1 MKANQ
6 NILVVDDE
14 PAHTM
19 LISELLRRAG
29 YTVASAN
36 DPFKALAACKVR
48 TPDVVILDLHMP
60 LMGGM
65 DVFERLRAEQKTSNI
80 PIIFLGNREQ
90 PVPTFKV
97 DEPHSEDILFKPFAP
112 NELLSRVRSLLKVK
126 ALRDELKK
134 KDEQLNE
141 LALTDPLTSLK
152 SPRYLDEFL
161 KTSLKQSR
169 RYNVPISVVILEVD
183 QHKELIRAVGQGGAD
198 KVVTQ
203 LAQIVAS
210 QMRDSDIVVR
220 TGEFELTVVL
230 TATDVNGSIEVSERL
245 RNDVAQTS
253 FTADDIEFSITISLG
268 ICQFNNN
275 MDDEGK
281 ILLSHARA
289 AVSHG
294 HMNGGNISLKA
305 E

>member
-1 MKANQ
+1 
-6 NILVVDDE
+6 
-14 PAHTM
+14 M

-65 DVFERLRAEQKTSNI
+65 DVFDRLRAEQKTSNI

-97 DEPHSEDILFKPFAP
+97 DEPNSEDILFKPFAP

-134 KDEQLNE
+134 KEEQISE
-141 LALTDPLTSLK
+141 LTLTDPLTSLK

-169 RYNVPISVVILEVD
+169 RYNVPISVVVLEVD
-183 QHKELIRAVGQGGAD
+183 QHKELIRAVGQSGAE

-203 LAQIVAS
+203 LAQIVDS

-230 TATDVNGSIEVSERL
+230 TATDVNGAIEVSERL
-245 RNDVAQTS
+245 RTDVAQKP
-253 FTADDIEFSITISLG
+253 FTADEIEFSITVSLG

-281 ILLSHARA
+281 VLLSHARA

>member
-1 MKANQ
+1 
-6 NILVVDDE
+6 
-14 PAHTM
+14 M

-29 YTVASAN
+29 YTVAAAN

-65 DVFERLRAEQKTSNI
+65 DVFDRLRAEEKTSSI

-90 PVPTFKV
+90 PVPPFKV

-126 ALRDELKK
+126 ALRDELKQK
-134 KDEQLNE
+134 EAQLNE
-141 LALTDPLTSLK
+141 LSLTDPLTSLK
-152 SPRYLDEFL
+152 TQRYLDEFM
-161 KTSLKQSR
+161 KTGLKQAR
-169 RYNVPISVVILEVD
+169 RYNVPLSVVILEVD
-183 QHKELIRAVGQGGAD
+183 QHRELVKAVGQNASD
-198 KVVTQ
+198 TVVSQ
-203 LAQIVAS
+203 LATIVGG

-220 TGEFELTVVL
+220 TGAFELTVVL
-230 TATDVNGSIEVSERL
+230 TATDVNGAIEVSERL
-245 RNDVAQTS
+245 RNNIATTP
-253 FTADDIEFSITISLG
+253 FHADDIDFSITVSLG

-289 AVSHG
+289 AVAHG
-294 HMNGGNISLKA
+294 HMSGGNVSLKA

>member
-1 MKANQ
+1 
-6 NILVVDDE
+6 
-14 PAHTM
+14 M

-65 DVFERLRAEQKTSNI
+65 DVFERLRAEQKTSGI

-90 PVPTFKV
+90 PIPTFKV
-97 DEPHSEDILFKPFAP
+97 EEPNSEDILFKPFAP

-134 KDEQLNE
+134 KEEQISE
-141 LALTDPLTSLK
+141 LTLTDPLTSLK

-169 RYNVPISVVILEVD
+169 RYNVPISVVVLEVD
-183 QHKELIRAVGQGGAD
+183 QHKELTRAVGQGSAD

-230 TATDVNGSIEVSERL
+230 TATDVNGAIEVSERL
-245 RNDVAQTS
+245 RNDVAQKP
-253 FTADDIEFSITISLG
+253 FTADDIEFSITVSLG

>member
-1 MKANQ
+1 MKANH

-65 DVFERLRAEQKTSNI
+65 DVFDRLRAEQKTSNI

-97 DEPHSEDILFKPFAP
+97 DEPNSEDILFKPFAP

-134 KDEQLNE
+134 KEEQISE
-141 LALTDPLTSLK
+141 LTLTDPLTSLK

-169 RYNVPISVVILEVD
+169 RYNVPISVVVLEVD
-183 QHKELIRAVGQGGAD
+183 QHKELIRAVGQSGAE

-203 LAQIVAS
+203 LAQIVDS

-230 TATDVNGSIEVSERL
+230 TATDVNGAIEVSERL
-245 RNDVAQTS
+245 RTDVAQKP
-253 FTADDIEFSITISLG
+253 FTADEIEFSITVSLG

-281 ILLSHARA
+281 VLLSHARA

>member
-1 MKANQ
+1 M
-6 NILVVDDE
+6 
-14 PAHTM
+14 
-19 LISELLRRAG
+19 
-29 YTVASAN
+29 ASAN